1 MSSNNII
8 FGLLAGAVVGAGIGI
23 LLAPEKGSETRQ
35 MLKDGLDKG
44 KDGLLDKFSELSQ
57 LLQRK
62 AENAGEDIGDFLDKA
77 ISSGIHEKDELI
89 SLLEDKLE
97 TLKKGAKKAAAAAAK
112 S

>member
-1 MSSNNII
+1 M
-8 FGLLAGAVVGAGIGI
+8 
-23 LLAPEKGSETRQ
+23 
-35 MLKDGLDKG
+35 KDGLDKG

-97 TLKKGAKKAAAAAAK
+97 TLKKGAKKAATAAAK